1 METEVVAR
9 AALTLSALPFATQ
22 SFSQTPNCSVPYIKR
37 MLGQT
42 VEGRMTV
49 RTGKQCRITMD
60 TSMGGVLGTRI
71 AQKASAGSATVS
83 GQTVVYVPKGGYT
96 GTDQFTYE
104 REEMDRFGKKAL
116 STIRIS
122 VTVIP

>member
-1 METEVVAR
+1 MEIEVVAR
-9 AALTLSALPFATQ
+9 AALILSALLFSTQ
-22 SFSQTPNCSVPYIKR
+22 SFSQTANCSVPYIKR
-37 MLGQT
+37 LLGQT

-49 RTGKQCRITMD
+49 RTGKQCRIWMD
-60 TSMGGVLGTRI
+60 SSLGGILGTRI

-83 GQTVVYVPKGGYT
+83 GQAVVYVPKGGYT

-116 STIRIS
+116 STVRIS